1 MNSLSMRALWR
12 RLINT
17 LLDEHVSIIT
27 ALFALI
33 LLLAPNG
40 AIATTQQVRSD
51 IYATMTDDRFGGC
64 MAQIDMPYTLDCP
77 ATAEGRGWVTFG
89 CTGELGSI
97 YTAKDA
103 FKQAQLSM
111 IANQQLTLV
120 VTDSKKLGD
129 QCYASRTIY
138 SP

>member
-1 MNSLSMRALWR
+1 MD
-12 RLINT
+12 RLIAI
-17 LLDEHVSIIT
+17 LLDERVSIIT

-40 AIATTQQVRSD
+40 AIATTQQVRTN
-51 IYATMTDDRFGGC
+51 IYATMTDERFGGC
-64 MAQIDMPYTLDCP
+64 MAQINMPYTLDCP
-77 ATAEGRGWVTFG
+77 ATNEGKGWVTFG

-103 FKQAQLSM
+103 FKQAQLAM
-111 IANQQLTLV
+111 IGDQELTLV
-120 VTDSKKLGD
+120 VTDSKKLGN

-138 SP
+138 TP